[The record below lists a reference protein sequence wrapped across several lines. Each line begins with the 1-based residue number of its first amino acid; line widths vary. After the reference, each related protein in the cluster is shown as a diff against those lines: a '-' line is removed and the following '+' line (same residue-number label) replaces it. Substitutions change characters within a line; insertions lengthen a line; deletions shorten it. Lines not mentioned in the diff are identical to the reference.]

1 MIQDIRA
8 RLTGIHLL
16 LHRLCV
22 YSAVDAPYQR
32 G

>member
-8 RLTGIHLL
+8 RLTGIRLL
-16 LHRLCV
+16 LLRHCV